1 MIKSCLKFRHTY
13 HTITNFV
20 LQVVNFDRNCS
31 SEIVRFRRSLGH
43 ERPENTRLLNGIGNS
58 SIGLENNGDPKLT
71 KKVLD
76 DYLEETDAI
85 DLVEDINGKSGSSL
99 VGLDLPPNFME
110 CNRNK
115 VKKQNIDELNWL
127 TESEN
132 EKQKSKTELSEL
144 AKKVEAHSLRS
155 VRAKLVAIIGKVFS
169 FLARIFQRFKQGF
182 YILIIFL
189 MVKDGYR

>member
-1 MIKSCLKFRHTY
+1 MG
-13 HTITNFV
+13 NFS
-20 LQVVNFDRNCS
+20 N
-31 SEIVRFRRSLGH
+31 ELG
-43 ERPENTRLLNGIGNS
+43 
-58 SIGLENNGDPKLT
+58 NNGDPKET

-76 DYLEETDAI
+76 DYLEETEAI
-85 DLVEDINGKSGSSL
+85 DLVEDIGGKRGSSL